1 MCHSDYHLTTGATP
15 IGLPALGGHEGA
27 GVVTKVGK
35 NVTGIEEGD
44 HVILAFIPACG
55 ECPPCLKGYR
65 SLCDRGA
72 VLLGGKA
79 IADGTSRVHAGTT
92 EVSPMNLL
100 GTFAPYMTVHKDS
113 VVKIDRDI
121 PFETAAIMGCA
132 VPTGFGSATNVAQV
146 QPGETVVIVGVG
158 GIGMSALQG
167 AVISGAR
174 NVIAIDPNEWK
185 REQAIKFGATHVY
198 PSMAEAIA
206 PMIDVTHGLMADK
219 TIIAVGE
226 MKGEYIEE
234 AMILTAKTGTCV
246 VTGMGSMMDVDV
258 KLNLFLFT
266 MLQKTLKGNIFGGGS
281 SHVETPKL
289 VGLYKSG
296 LLKIDEMVT
305 THLFVGEHQRRVR
318 GHAGR
323 QEHPRRHQV
332 HRIRLVSQSR
342 PTRSLAER
350 PQLRGAQPVEH
361 DGTHQFDVSR
371 RGGRQRRSPGVGE
384 LDGRAT
390 AVVAAAVAVH
400 QSAAAHPPQ
409 LVRQPALLPCQRLAE
424 FVDPLRPPF
433 GQAPPTRR
441 SPTATVH
448 SPAAAGGASQSAAGS
463 PSSRYPRQ
471 ICCCS
476 SVSHTEYM
484 THHLCCRG
492 QCRPPRLANREV
504 MT

>member
-1 MCHSDYHLTTGATP
+1 MKTKGALLWELNSPFRVDEIEVGDPVNDEVQLSVHAAGMCHSDYHLTTGATP

-55 ECPPCLKGYR
+55 ECPPCLKGFR

-100 GTFAPYMTVHKDS
+100 GTFAPHMTVHKDS
-113 VVKIDRDI
+113 VVKIDKDI

-132 VPTGFGSATNVAQV
+132 VPTGYGSATNVAQV
-146 QPGETVVIVGVG
+146 QPGETVVVVGVG

-174 NVIAIDPNEWK
+174 HVIAIDPNEWK

-206 PMIDVTHGLMADK
+206 PIIDLTYGVMADK
-219 TIIAVGE
+219 VIMAVGN

-234 AMILTAKTGTCV
+234 ALTLTTKTGTCV

-305 THLFVGEHQRRVR
+305 STY
-318 GHAGR
+318 
-323 QEHPRRHQV
+323 
-332 HRIRLVSQSR
+332 
-342 PTRSLAER
+342 SLENIN
-350 PQLRGAQPVEH
+350 
-361 DGTHQFDVSR
+361 DGYADM
-371 RGGRQRRSPGVGE
+371 
-384 LDGRAT
+384 LDGKNIRG
-390 AVVAAAVAVH
+390 VIK
-400 QSAAAHPPQ
+400 
-409 LVRQPALLPCQRLAE
+409 
-424 FVDPLRPPF
+424 F
-433 GQAPPTRR
+433 
-441 SPTATVH
+441 
-448 SPAAAGGASQSAAGS
+448 
-463 PSSRYPRQ
+463 
-471 ICCCS
+471 
-476 SVSHTEYM
+476 TESDW
-484 THHLCCRG
+484 
-492 QCRPPRLANREV
+492 
-504 MT
+504 

>member
-1 MCHSDYHLTTGATP
+1 MKTKGALLWELNSPFKVDEIDLGDPVADEVQIRMHAAGMCHSDYHLTTGATP

-72 VLLGGKA
+72 MLLGGKA
-79 IADGTSRVHAGTT
+79 IADGTSRVHAGPH

-113 VVKIDRDI
+113 VVKIDKDI
-121 PFETAAIMGCA
+121 PFETAAITGCA
-132 VPTGFGSATNVAQV
+132 VPTGFGSATNVAHV

-174 NVIAIDPNEWK
+174 HVIAIDPNEWK

-206 PMIDVTHGLMADK
+206 PMIDLTYGLMADK

-226 MKGEYIEE
+226 MRGEYIEE

-246 VTGMGSMMDVDV
+246 VTGMGSMTDVDV

-281 SHVETPKL
+281 SHIETPKL

-296 LLKIDEMVT
+296 LLKIDEMIT
-305 THLFVGEHQRRVR
+305 NTYKLEN
-318 GHAGR
+318 
-323 QEHPRRHQV
+323 
-332 HRIRLVSQSR
+332 IN
-342 PTRSLAER
+342 
-350 PQLRGAQPVEH
+350 
-361 DGTHQFDVSR
+361 DGYQDM
-371 RGGRQRRSPGVGE
+371 
-384 LDGRAT
+384 LDGKNIRG
-390 AVVAAAVAVH
+390 VVT
-400 QSAAAHPPQ
+400 
-409 LVRQPALLPCQRLAE
+409 
-424 FVDPLRPPF
+424 F
-433 GQAPPTRR
+433 
-441 SPTATVH
+441 
-448 SPAAAGGASQSAAGS
+448 
-463 PSSRYPRQ
+463 
-471 ICCCS
+471 
-476 SVSHTEYM
+476 TESDW
-484 THHLCCRG
+484 
-492 QCRPPRLANREV
+492 
-504 MT
+504 

>member
-1 MCHSDYHLTTGATP
+1 MKTKGALLWELNSPFKIDEIDLGDPVADEVQIRMHAAGMCHSDYHLTTGATP

-27 GVVTKVGK
+27 GVVSKVGK

-55 ECPPCLKGYR
+55 ECQPCLKGYR

-79 IADGTSRVHAGTT
+79 IADGTSRVHAGSTA
-92 EVSPMNLL
+92 VSPMNLL

-113 VVKIDRDI
+113 VVKIDKDV

-132 VPTGFGSATNVAQV
+132 VPTGYGSATNVAEV
-146 QPGETVVIVGVG
+146 KPGETVVIVGVG

-185 REQAIKFGATHVY
+185 RDQAFKFGATHAY

-206 PMIDVTHGLMADK
+206 PIIDLTYGVMADK
-219 TIIAVGE
+219 TIIAVGD
-226 MKGEYIEE
+226 MKGEYVEE
-234 AMILTAKTGTCV
+234 ALTLTTKTGTCV

-289 VGLYKSG
+289 VALYKSG

-305 THLFVGEHQRRVR
+305 NTY
-318 GHAGR
+318 
-323 QEHPRRHQV
+323 
-332 HRIRLVSQSR
+332 
-342 PTRSLAER
+342 SLEN
-350 PQLRGAQPVEH
+350 LN
-361 DGTHQFDVSR
+361 DGYQDM
-371 RGGRQRRSPGVGE
+371 
-384 LDGRAT
+384 LDGKNIRG
-390 AVVAAAVAVH
+390 VIK
-400 QSAAAHPPQ
+400 
-409 LVRQPALLPCQRLAE
+409 
-424 FVDPLRPPF
+424 F
-433 GQAPPTRR
+433 
-441 SPTATVH
+441 
-448 SPAAAGGASQSAAGS
+448 
-463 PSSRYPRQ
+463 
-471 ICCCS
+471 
-476 SVSHTEYM
+476 TESDW
-484 THHLCCRG
+484 
-492 QCRPPRLANREV
+492 
-504 MT
+504 

>member
-1 MCHSDYHLTTGATP
+1 MKTKGALLWELNSPFRIDEIEVGDPVDDEVQIRVHAAGMCHSDYHLTTGATP

-113 VVKIDRDI
+113 VVKIDKDI

-132 VPTGFGSATNVAQV
+132 VPTGFGSATNVARV

-167 AVISGAR
+167 AV
-174 NVIAIDPNEWK
+174 
-185 REQAIKFGATHVY
+185 FGATHAY

-206 PMIDVTHGLMADK
+206 PVIDLTYGVMADK

-226 MKGEYIEE
+226 MRGEYIEE
-234 AMILTAKTGTCV
+234 ALTLTTKTGTCV

-296 LLKIDEMVT
+296 LLKIDEMIT
-305 THLFVGEHQRRVR
+305 T
-318 GHAGR
+318 
-323 QEHPRRHQV
+323 
-332 HRIRLVSQSR
+332 
-342 PTRSLAER
+342 TYSLENIN
-350 PQLRGAQPVEH
+350 
-361 DGTHQFDVSR
+361 DGYQDM
-371 RGGRQRRSPGVGE
+371 
-384 LDGRAT
+384 LDGKNIRG
-390 AVVAAAVAVH
+390 VIK
-400 QSAAAHPPQ
+400 
-409 LVRQPALLPCQRLAE
+409 
-424 FVDPLRPPF
+424 F
-433 GQAPPTRR
+433 
-441 SPTATVH
+441 
-448 SPAAAGGASQSAAGS
+448 
-463 PSSRYPRQ
+463 
-471 ICCCS
+471 
-476 SVSHTEYM
+476 TESDW
-484 THHLCCRG
+484 
-492 QCRPPRLANREV
+492 
-504 MT
+504 